1 MDCDNSFY
9 FAFQSAFMNNDSLQH
24 NNDLLHIKNM
34 MERSSKFISLSGLSG
49 VAAGTCALIGAYFAS
64 DIIRN
69 SNGLVLSELDFQLYH
84 KNYNVKDYLGNKLFV
99 IAVVTFITSFTLSF
113 LFTWLR
119 SKKTNTPLW
128 GNTSKRV
135 AINMFIPMI
144 AGGLY
149 ILKLIEHG
157 AFGLIAPGCL
167 IFYGLALVNASKY
180 TLGEV
185 RFLGIGQV
193 ILGIINLYYLGF
205 GIYFWAAGFG
215 VLHIVYGLIMWA
227 KYERN

>member
-1 MDCDNSFY
+1 MNDN
-9 FAFQSAFMNNDSLQH
+9 NLQQ
-24 NNDLLHIKNM
+24 NSDLLHIKNM
-34 MERSSKFISLSGLSG
+34 MERSSKFLSLSGLSG
-49 VAAGTCALIGAYFAS
+49 VAAGTCALIGAYFAGNV
-64 DIIRN
+64 IKN
-69 SNGLVLSELDFQLYH
+69 SKGLVLSELDSHLYNR
-84 KNYNVKDYLGNKLFV
+84 NYNLKDYMGNKLFI
-99 IAVVTFITSFTLSF
+99 IAVVTFVASFLLSF

-135 AINMFIPMI
+135 AINMMIPML

-167 IFYGLALVNASKY
+167 IFYGLALVNASKF

-185 RFLGIGQV
+185 RFLGIGQI
-193 ILGIINLYYLGF
+193 ILGILNLYFIGL

>member
-49 VAAGTCALIGAYFAS
+49 VAAGTCALIGAYFAG